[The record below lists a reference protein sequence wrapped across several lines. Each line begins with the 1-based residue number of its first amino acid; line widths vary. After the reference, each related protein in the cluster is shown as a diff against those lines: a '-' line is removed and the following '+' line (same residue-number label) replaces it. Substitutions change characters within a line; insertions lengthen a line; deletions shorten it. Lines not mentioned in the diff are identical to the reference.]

1 MEMQR
6 INSEKAPATDG
17 LGYSQAVE
25 VTNATRTLYVS
36 GQIPE
41 ARDGTRPESFAEQC
55 RQSWANV
62 EAQLEAAGMTLDNVV
77 KVTQFLGDRKYA
89 LENRAIRT
97 EILAGREPAVT
108 VIITGIFD
116 AAWLV
121 EIEVIAAA

>member
-6 INSEKAPATDG
+6 INAPTAPSTDG
-17 LGYSQAVE
+17 LGYSQAIE
-25 VTNATRTLYVS
+25 VAGATRTLYVS

-41 ARDGTRPESFAEQC
+41 ARDGTRPETFAEQC

-62 EAQLEAAGMTLDNVV
+62 EAQLAAAGMTLDNVV
-77 KVTQFLGDRKYA
+77 KVTQFLGDRAHA
-89 LENRAIRT
+89 LENRAIRA

-121 EIEVIAAA
+121 EIEVVAVA